1 MHKVLVLKADAVLP
15 GGFKFPKGTEFE
27 TLNKVVYMQGMPVAM
42 NAQMVLLNWIED
54 NPGLFSDDT
63 RR

>member
-27 TLNKVVYMQGMPVAM
+27 TLNKVVYMQGMPIAT
-42 NAQMVLLNWIED
+42 NTQGVLLDWIEK
-54 NPGLFSDDT
+54 NPELFTNDT
-63 RR
+63 RK